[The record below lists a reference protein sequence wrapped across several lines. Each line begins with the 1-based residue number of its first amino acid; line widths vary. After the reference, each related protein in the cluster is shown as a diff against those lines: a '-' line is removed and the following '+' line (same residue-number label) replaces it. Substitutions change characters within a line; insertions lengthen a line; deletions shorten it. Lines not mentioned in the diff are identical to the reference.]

1 MKRSERRLKFLVV
14 CIFVATA
21 LPVLGAD
28 ILLPRGWRMP
38 TNQELGDDWRNKDAK
53 RFATATGDFN
63 GDGKRDHAMLLVPV
77 RGEGIGLFVFLSQKD
92 NTLKAYRVDVI
103 KDALSI
109 NAMGIRRVSSG
120 QYKTACG
127 KGYWDCG
134 KGEVPEIRVEHDAVD
149 YFKTESA
156 NSFFY
161 WDKQAQAFKR
171 AWMSD

>member
-1 MKRSERRLKFLVV
+1 
-14 CIFVATA
+14 
-21 LPVLGAD
+21 
-28 ILLPRGWRMP
+28 
-38 TNQELGDDWRNKDAK
+38 
-53 RFATATGDFN
+53 
-63 GDGKRDHAMLLVPV
+63 MLLVPV